1 MNADK
6 RKLKELGEAFDK
18 LAAELQ
24 LVHRRANELEQQ
36 LEATEAALLRARQ
49 DLAVEINQ
57 VGSATPSLDFWQHEA
72 ERLQRELTRARFI
85 PPRLEAADD
94 KAFRKAGVH

>member
-1 MNADK
+1 MCGHAP
-6 RKLKELGEAFDK
+6 RGEGDGGRRGA
-18 LAAELQ
+18 
-24 LVHRRANELEQQ
+24 HRFAPAVELEQQ

-72 ERLQRELTRARFI
+72 ERLQRELTRSRFI